1 MSCISNVIN
10 KIKLPMSERSK
21 DVLKHIQ
28 IMASWR
34 ITCEDKRDHRRF
46 YDKKRS
52 AKRWLR
58 KSLILKLYLNNP
70 HEDKAPL
77 PNGTNTAMI
86 NQNSYIKKNHEKVIF
101 RKQTEW
107 RVCLF
112 KNWSYPLDKKWKMSR
127 ILSCPSKFLK
137 RESHKQKSYKFHK
150 KNSADI
156 YTYVCQK
163 MISIDEHHQQ
173 KVKNKLATE
182 LWLNAHPFHEWVTA
196 KLQP

>member
-1 MSCISNVIN
+1 VIHQFMSCISNVIN

-21 DVLKHIQ
+21 DVLNHIQ

-58 KSLILKLYLNNP
+58 KFLILKLYLNNP

-86 NQNSYIKKNHEKVIF
+86 NQNSYIKKKSWKSHFQKTNRMKSLFIQKLVISI
-101 RKQTEW
+101 R
-107 RVCLF
+107 
-112 KNWSYPLDKKWKMSR
+112 
-127 ILSCPSKFLK
+127 
-137 RESHKQKSYKFHK
+137 
-150 KNSADI
+150 
-156 YTYVCQK
+156 QK
-163 MISIDEHHQQ
+163 MENIKDIVMSFKILKERISQAEII
-173 KVKNKLATE
+173 
-182 LWLNAHPFHEWVTA
+182 
-196 KLQP
+196 